1 MKDNK
6 RGSARQRKRTR
17 ERTREGTRMERTI
30 SAAVQ
35 GSALC
40 GNKGSVAAR
49 KGTTRR
55 TITEMR

>member
-6 RGSARQRKRTR
+6 RGSVRQHRRTR
-17 ERTREGTRMERTI
+17 ESTKMERTM

-40 GNKGSVAAR
+40 GNKGRVAAQ

-55 TITEMR
+55 AIKEMR

>member
-6 RGSARQRKRTR
+6 RGSVRQHRRTR
-17 ERTREGTRMERTI
+17 ENTRMEKTI

-40 GNKGSVAAR
+40 GNKGRVVAW

-55 TITEMR
+55 IIKEMR

>member
-17 ERTREGTRMERTI
+17 ESTRMERTI

-40 GNKGSVAAR
+40 GNKGRVAAQ
-49 KGTTRR
+49 KGTIRR
-55 TITEMR
+55 TIKEMR